1 MLGMS
6 RPAADSEPDHLE
18 RMLDVFVAPVTG
30 TATSH
35 AVSRA
40 TRGKAPYRS
49 SPSSG
54 DARIVRRDRLADVTR
69 EYVLAGVT
77 RVSDPIGS
85 RETEHVRYAN
95 RERPRYFEFKVHE
108 RLARCWQ
115 PIVRDRSSS
124 TSVLL
129 WCLAFVALTNAQTPQ
144 VGDVAFP
151 NSGAPSAQRSFLYGL
166 AQLHNFEYDEAARA
180 FRDAQQVDSGFAMA
194 YWGEAMTKNHPVW
207 MEQDLGGARRILQ
220 RLGSSSAERLSRAKT
235 ERERA
240 YLRSIETLY
249 GVGDKEARDIA
260 YLEEM
265 RRIHA
270 TYPDDVDA
278 TAFYGLALLGSA
290 HNGRDTAIYEKA
302 AAALEPAFT
311 THPDHPGLAH
321 YLIHSYDDPGHAHL
335 GLPAARRYFTIAS
348 SAPHALHM
356 TSHIYL
362 AAGMWD
368 DVVAANEQS
377 TKVAAERMQ
386 RAGRTP
392 GGCGHPNMWLMYGY
406 LQQAKPDAARGI
418 LDRCR
423 TSATGANG
431 LTVRAA
437 EQDPLDPDNIPAASY
452 IQMWTRYIIDTED
465 WSGALVREDLS
476 LGDLAGANFTRA
488 FVRALAAAK
497 RSDAAALQ
505 TGLTDIRAAHQSLE
519 RILASRR
526 DGVGPYRSRA
536 SILEQEIDGLA
547 RFADGKPDE
556 AIDILRRAA
565 ADEESMAVEFGPPFV
580 DKPASELLGEVLLS
594 LGRKAEAAGAYEAAL
609 KRTPNRASS
618 VKGLASTRL
627 QPQ

>member
-1 MLGMS
+1 MIHESL
-6 RPAADSEPDHLE
+6 AAGNLSI
-18 RMLDVFVAPVTG
+18 
-30 TATSH
+30 
-35 AVSRA
+35 VS
-40 TRGKAPYRS
+40 
-49 SPSSG
+49 
-54 DARIVRRDRLADVTR
+54 
-69 EYVLAGVT
+69 
-77 RVSDPIGS
+77 
-85 RETEHVRYAN
+85 
-95 RERPRYFEFKVHE
+95 
-108 RLARCWQ
+108 CC
-115 PIVRDRSSS
+115 SSS
-124 TSVLL
+124 KAVLL
-129 WCLAFVALTNAQTPQ
+129 SCLAFVAVTHAQTLR
-144 VGDVAFP
+144 VGDVSFP
-151 NSGAPSAQRSFLYGL
+151 NSGAPSAQGSFLYGL
-166 AQLHNFEYDEAARA
+166 AQLHNFEYDDAGRA
-180 FRDAQQVDSGFAMA
+180 FRDAQQADPGFAMA

-220 RLGSSSAERLSRAKT
+220 RLGSSSAERLSKAKT

-240 YLRSIETLY
+240 YLHSIEMLY

-265 RRIHA
+265 RRIHT

-302 AAALEPAFT
+302 AAALEPAFV

-362 AAGMWD
+362 AAGMWG
-368 DVVAANEQS
+368 DVVAANEQA
-377 TKVAAERMQ
+377 TKVAAERVQ

-392 GGCGHPNMWLMYGY
+392 GGCGHTNMWLMYGY
-406 LQQAKPDAARGI
+406 LQQGKADAARGI
-418 LDRCR
+418 LDHCR
-423 TSATGANG
+423 TSATDTNG

-465 WSGALVREDLS
+465 WSGALVREDLP
-476 LGDLAGANFTRA
+476 LGDLAGAKFTRA

-497 RSDAAALQ
+497 RSDATGLR
-505 TGLTDIRAAHQSLE
+505 TGLTDIREAHQWLE
-519 RILASRR
+519 RVLASRR
-526 DGVGPYRSRA
+526 DGIGPYRRRA
-536 SILEQEIDGLA
+536 SILEQEIEGLA
-547 RFADGKPDE
+547 HLADGEPYA
-556 AIDILRRAA
+556 AIDTLRRAVG
-565 ADEESMAVEFGPPFV
+565 DEERMPVEFGPPFV
-580 DKPASELLGEVLLS
+580 DKPASELLGDVLLS
-594 LGRKAEAAGAYEAAL
+594 LGRNAEAAGAYEAAL

-618 VKGLASTRL
+618 VKGLASSRL